1 MELRKYQELAVD
13 RMAWAMRLK
22 GNNLVVLPQG
32 CLSFNTPI
40 KMVDGSYK
48 EVGVIKEGDK
58 VLSYDNVTQEVVENE
73 VDSVFRTS
81 LKQKPMIELSY
92 DKETITVTYDHPFF
106 NGEGFYPLY
115 QLAWGKMEASQRTR
129 LKLLCEQYGADFN
142 HTLSRGLQSCCNET
156 CPRCERLSQNSDG
169 WKNNQGTQSSG
180 GELAGESVQSPDHQS
195 YQRHQVRQQGEQLG
209 VVYGQVQRVESNQGW
224 AYQETRKLS
233 DKNGGGL
240 GDQRQDQGILSRK
253 YSGVGETG
261 KNATIQPATKTIPNR
276 QTQKFTEMGDWR
288 IRIKQAEPYY
298 SICLRKAPYT
308 YFIGREH
315 NFVTHNSGKS
325 VIIAHFA
332 KKVRR
337 NVLILQPNRE
347 ILLQNAEKL
356 RQYVDDSQIGLYS
369 ASVGSKTVSKYT
381 FATIGSIYKN
391 KDDFAHFRVVIIDEC
406 SALNPKDI
414 DTMYMKFLSH
424 LPYARVFGLTA
435 TPYRMDKNYEKTS
448 FGGYADTVHVTKMIN
463 RMKGKFWY
471 RMLHVTQV
479 DELLEQEFLSP
490 LVYHNKPIVNF
501 EQIPLNKSHSDFNID
516 EYEKIIAPKMR
527 GIINTIQDVVS
538 THNSTVVFCSSVKQA
553 EELAKVFLKGRAVS
567 ATTPTKDRKK
577 IIEQFK
583 SGELRLVFN
592 VNILSYGF
600 DHPSLDSIVL
610 LRPTKS
616 MAWHLQTLGRGM
628 RIAEGKTHCDI
639 YDFAGNVGFL
649 GTAESL
655 KIVKLEDGWNIE
667 TNKGFWHNKELY
679 RYKPTTRRMWG

>member
-32 CLSFNTPI
+32 
-40 KMVDGSYK
+40 
-48 EVGVIKEGDK
+48 
-58 VLSYDNVTQEVVENE
+58 
-73 VDSVFRTS
+73 
-81 LKQKPMIELSY
+81 
-92 DKETITVTYDHPFF
+92 
-106 NGEGFYPLY
+106 
-115 QLAWGKMEASQRTR
+115 
-129 LKLLCEQYGADFN
+129 
-142 HTLSRGLQSCCNET
+142 
-156 CPRCERLSQNSDG
+156 
-169 WKNNQGTQSSG
+169 
-180 GELAGESVQSPDHQS
+180 
-195 YQRHQVRQQGEQLG
+195 
-209 VVYGQVQRVESNQGW
+209 
-224 AYQETRKLS
+224 
-233 DKNGGGL
+233 
-240 GDQRQDQGILSRK
+240 
-253 YSGVGETG
+253 
-261 KNATIQPATKTIPNR
+261 
-276 QTQKFTEMGDWR
+276 
-288 IRIKQAEPYY
+288 
-298 SICLRKAPYT
+298 
-308 YFIGREH
+308 
-315 NFVTHNSGKS
+315 SGKS
-325 VIIAHFA
+325 VIIARFA

-347 ILLQNAEKL
+347 ILLQNVEKL

-369 ASVGSKTVSKYT
+369 ASVGSKTISKYT
-381 FATIGSIYKN
+381 FATIGSIYK
-391 KDDFAHFRVVIIDEC
+391 KPADFAHFRVVIIDEC
-406 SALNPKDI
+406 SQLDPKNL

-424 LPYARVFGLTA
+424 LPYAKVFGLTA

-448 FGGYADTVHVTKMIN
+448 FGGYADTIHVTKMIN

-479 DELLEQEFLSP
+479 DELLEQNFLSP
-490 LVYHNKPIVNF
+490 LVYHNKPIVDF
-501 EQIPLNKSHSDFNID
+501 EQIPLNKSHSDFDID

-527 GIINTIQDVVS
+527 GIINTIQEVVS

-679 RYKPTTRRMWG
+679 RYRPTTRRMWG